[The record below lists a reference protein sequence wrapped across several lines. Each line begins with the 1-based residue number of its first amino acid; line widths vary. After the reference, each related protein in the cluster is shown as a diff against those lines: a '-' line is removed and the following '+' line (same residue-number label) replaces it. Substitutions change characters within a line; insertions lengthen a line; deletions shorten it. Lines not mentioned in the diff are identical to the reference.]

1 MKKLFILFL
10 LVMLIGC
17 SKNESEYKIIT
28 PNGMPS
34 IAQSLIE
41 YNQAE
46 TNYLVERVS
55 GPQSLIAAFTSNS
68 HDFIIAPLNLG
79 ANLYQKNSTYKLAAI
94 ITWGNLQFVSHEE
107 ITGLGDLAGKDI
119 IAFGENTVNQMII
132 EMVIDNYGFENN
144 PNINYQASSTQ
155 ESMTMFLQ
163 DENAVAIMAEPTTS
177 IANTMTDSL
186 YVLDIGN
193 LWSQNNEQMNF
204 PQAGVFV
211 SEDLTDSE
219 ITDYLNELESSV
231 NYVIENPTITGS
243 NCETMEYPFSSDIIT
258 NSINPN
264 IINFK
269 LISDIRPFI
278 SDFYQ
283 MIYDFNPTLI
293 GEELPDDN
301 FYWIE

>member
-1 MKKLFILFL
+1 MKKILILILLLL
-10 LVMLIGC
+10 LVGC
-17 SKNESEYKIIT
+17 KKSESEYKIIT

-46 TNYLVERVS
+46 NNYLVERVS
-55 GPQSLIAAFTSNS
+55 GPQSLVAAFTNNT

-79 ANLYQKNSTYKLAAI
+79 ANLYQKNSTYKLASI

-107 ITGLGDLAGKDI
+107 ITDLSDLDGKDI

-132 EMVIDNYGFENN
+132 ETIIDNYDFENT
-144 PNINYQASSTQ
+144 PNIDYQASSTQ

-163 DENAVAIMAEPTTS
+163 DETIIAVMAEPTTS

-186 YVLDIGN
+186 YILDIGD
-193 LWSQNNEQMNF
+193 LWSQINEEINF

-211 SEDLTDSE
+211 NESLTDTE
-219 ITDYLNELESSV
+219 INNYLNALETSV
-231 NYVIENPTITGS
+231 NYVLENPVITGS

-258 NSINPN
+258 SSINPN
-264 IINFK
+264 IINLK
-269 LISDIRPFI
+269 LITDIKPFI
-278 SDFYQ
+278 ENFYQ
-283 MIYDFNPTLI
+283 KIYDFNPTLI
-293 GEELPDDN
+293 GEEIPDDN